1 MILNLTVGQLIE
13 ELSKLPHDSIVQTQM
28 QDDSNGYAI
37 SNLLQ
42 IDQDGA
48 IVVLR
53 SYLEEYIELSD
64 T

>member
-1 MILNLTVGQLIE
+1 MMTVGKLIE
-13 ELSKLPHDSIVQTQM
+13 ELSKLPNDAIVQTQM

-42 IDQDGA
+42 VDQDEG

-64 T
+64 I

>member
-1 MILNLTVGQLIE
+1 MTVGQLIK
-13 ELSKLPHDSIVQTQM
+13 ELSKLPNEAHIQIQM
-28 QDDSNGYAI
+28 QDDANGYAI

-42 IDQDGA
+42 VDQDED

>member
-1 MILNLTVGQLIE
+1 MMTVGQLIK
-13 ELSKLPHDSIVQTQM
+13 ELSKLPNEAHIQTQM

-53 SYLEEYIELSD
+53 SYLEDYIEITD
-64 T
+64 A

>member
-1 MILNLTVGQLIE
+1 MTVGQLIK
-13 ELSKLPHDSIVQTQM
+13 ELSKLPNEAHIQAQM
-28 QDDSNGYAI
+28 QDDANGYAI

-42 IDQDGA
+42 VDQDED
-48 IVVLR
+48 IVILR

>member
-1 MILNLTVGQLIE
+1 MMTVGKLIE
-13 ELSKLPHDSIVQTQM
+13 ELSKLPNDAIVQTQM
-28 QDDSNGYAI
+28 QDDANGYAI

-42 IDQDGA
+42 VDQDKD